1 MRKSN
6 SESRRVDGVTRGDN
20 LIYALLQ
27 TVLEDVHVPRPV
39 VGDVVGEERVGCR
52 VDHEGPVMRLVDRV
66 RREGQRR
73 GVAAHVGM
81 QWVLSERRLRAQ
93 V

>member
-1 MRKSN
+1 MSAPTPNEQPPSPAHLWPGQDHAGSGGHVTMPTLPTIEFRSSRPMRKSN

-39 VGDVVGEERVGCR
+39 VGDVVGE
-52 VDHEGPVMRLVDRV
+52 
-66 RREGQRR
+66 
-73 GVAAHVGM
+73 
-81 QWVLSERRLRAQ
+81 
-93 V
+93 